1 MKKIPYGISDFK
13 LLKTEDYFF
22 VDKTKYIETLENYSS
37 KYLMFL
43 RPRRFG
49 KSLFIAIL
57 EAYYDTYFKD
67 EFEVIFKD
75 TYILNNR
82 TKEASSYMILRF
94 DFSAVD
100 IFNVNK
106 SFRHLLQIRMESFV
120 YRYNLDIKF
129 KSDDPISML
138 NDILEYTN
146 KNHLNLYILIDEY
159 DNFTNRLFLNNRED
173 YLDIVT
179 QKTAPFKQFFT
190 TLKAGAS
197 GNNAPIKRMF
207 ITGVTPMTMYDVTSG
222 FNIGKNIS
230 LDSKFHNMVG
240 FDTKEL
246 KNTLKAYKIE
256 DKVELSLLKEWYNH
270 YTFSEESSEPI
281 YNTDMIL
288 YFVDKFIA
296 HHKLPKE
303 MIDINV
309 RSDYS
314 RLRSIIY
321 TNKKLNGNFKS
332 LQTLIGGESI
342 SVSNLVQDFSAL
354 NLHKEENFKSFMF
367 YLGLVTIKDRDF
379 DLNLKIPNETVKRI
393 DIDFLAN
400 ALELEKVFEIST
412 TILQKH
418 LKAFALHGDLEVF
431 RYLAKMIKES
441 TGIRDYIYSEQTVK
455 AMYLAYLSLTPYYVI
470 KSEEELNK
478 GFCDILL
485 KPFNPYVEYV
495 GLVEFKYIKRDKTPP
510 SQQKIDTLVVEAKEQ
525 LNLYQRDEIV
535 QEYLNNGLKL
545 QCVVIIFWG
554 WEMLYCEQLESKTK
568 KERHL

>member
-22 VDKTKYIETLENYSS
+22 LDKTPYIEILENYNS

-100 IFNVNK
+100 IFNVNS
-106 SFRHLLQIRMESFV
+106 SFIDLLDLTIYSFV
-120 YRYNLDIKF
+120 EKYHLEITF
-129 KSDDPISML
+129 KDDNPISML
-138 NDILEYTN
+138 NRVFGYIK

-159 DNFTNRLFLNNRED
+159 DNFANRLFLNNRED

-190 TLKAGAS
+190 TLKAGTS

-230 LDSKFHNMVG
+230 LDSRFHNMVG
-240 FDTKEL
+240 FDTREL
-246 KNTLKAYKIE
+246 KDTLKAYNIE
-256 DKVELSLLKEWYNH
+256 DKVKISLLKEWYNH

-342 SVSNLVQDFSAL
+342 SISNLVQDFSAL

-367 YLGLVTIKDRDF
+367 YLGLVTIKDRQLK
-379 DLNLKIPNETVKRI
+379 LNLKIPNETVKRI

-400 ALELEKVFEIST
+400 ALELEKVFEINSSK
-412 TILQKH
+412 LSDY
-418 LKAFALHGDLEVF
+418 LAEFALYGDLEVF
-431 RYLAKMIKES
+431 RYLAQMIKES

-495 GLVEFKYIKRDKTPP
+495 GLVEFKYIKRAEKSP
-510 SQQKIDTLVVEAKEQ
+510 SQKQIEALLREAKEELDKYEQDTLVHNYVKE
-525 LNLYQRDEIV
+525 
-535 QEYLNNGLKL
+535 GLKL
-545 QCVVIIFWG
+545 QRVIIVFWG
-554 WEMLYCEQLESKTK
+554 WEMVYCEVG
-568 KERHL
+568 

>member
-22 VDKTKYIETLENYSS
+22 LDKTPYIEILENYNS

-67 EFEVIFKD
+67 EFEAIFKD

-100 IFNVNK
+100 IFNVNE

-120 YRYNLDIKF
+120 YRYNLDIMF

-159 DNFTNRLFLNNRED
+159 DNFANRLFLNNRED

-179 QKTAPFKQFFT
+179 QKTAPFKQFFS
-190 TLKAGAS
+190 TLKAGTS

-230 LDSKFHNMVG
+230 LDSRFHNMVG
-240 FDTKEL
+240 FDTREL
-246 KNTLKAYKIE
+246 KDTLKAYNIE
-256 DKVELSLLKEWYNH
+256 DKVKISLLKEWYNH

-303 MIDINV
+303 MIDINI

-342 SVSNLVQDFSAL
+342 SISNLVQDFSAL

-418 LKAFALHGDLEVF
+418 LKAFALHGDLKVF
-431 RYLAKMIKES
+431 KYLAQMIKEH

-470 KSEEELNK
+470 KSVEELNK
-478 GFCDILL
+478 GFCDILI

-495 GLVEFKYIKRDKTPP
+495 GLVEFKYVKRAEKSP
-510 SQQKIDTLVVEAKEQ
+510 SQKQIEALLREAKEELDKYEQ
-525 LNLYQRDEIV
+525 DELV
-535 QEYLNNGLKL
+535 QNYVKEGLKL
-545 QCVVIIFWG
+545 QRVIIIFWG
-554 WEMLYCEQLESKTK
+554 WEMVYCEVG
-568 KERHL
+568 